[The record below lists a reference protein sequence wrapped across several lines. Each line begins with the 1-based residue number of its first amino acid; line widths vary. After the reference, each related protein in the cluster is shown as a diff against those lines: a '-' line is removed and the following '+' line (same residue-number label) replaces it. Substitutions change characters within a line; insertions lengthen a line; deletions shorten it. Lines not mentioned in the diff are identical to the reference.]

1 MQHLRFSIAGC
12 FFAVQNN
19 TIEFVRFSLESEMQ
33 HHYIKKAKQ
42 IGLFLGYLNHTFKD
56 GEKNYAK

>member
-1 MQHLRFSIAGC
+1 
-12 FFAVQNN
+12 VQNN

-42 IGLFLGYLNHTFKD
+42 IGLSLGYLNHTFKD